1 MKARLISFGRLEL
14 DGEVF
19 DRDVVIEQGE
29 VRKRKKGPS
38 KQYRGGYG
46 HTPLSVDER
55 IPWSARRLIVGT
67 GADGQLPV
75 MDEVYAEAKRR
86 GVKIVSLPTPEAC
99 EVLSRTADEDV
110 AAILHVTC

>member
-14 DGEVF
+14 NGEVF
-19 DRDVVIEQGE
+19 DRDIVVEHGE

-38 KQYRGGYG
+38 KRHRGGYG

-55 IPWSARRLIVGT
+55 IPWSTRRLIVGT

-75 MDEVYAEAKRR
+75 MDDVYEEARRR
-86 GVKIVSLPTPEAC
+86 GVKVVALPTGDAC
-99 EVLSRTADEDV
+99 QLLSRTADEEV

>member
-1 MKARLISFGRLEL
+1 MKARFISFGRLEL

-19 DRDVVIEQGE
+19 DRDVVVAHGE

-38 KQYRGGYG
+38 KHHRGGYG
-46 HTPLSVDER
+46 HTPLSVDED

-75 MDEVYAEAKRR
+75 MDGVYEEARRR
-86 GVKIVSLPTPEAC
+86 GVKLVALPTADAC
-99 EVLSRTADEDV
+99 KLLNKTADEDV

>member
-1 MKARLISFGRLEL
+1 MKVRLISFGRLEV
-14 DGEVF
+14 DGEEF
-19 DRDVVIEQGE
+19 DHDVVVEHGE

-38 KQYRGGYG
+38 KHYRGDYG
-46 HTPLSVDER
+46 HTPLSVDEH

-86 GVKIVSLPTPEAC
+86 GVKVVALPTQDAC
-99 EVLSRTADEDV
+99 DLLSSTADKDM